1 MQQESARRS
10 NRDRTEATRADLIA
24 AARKLFTEKSYAET
38 GTPEIVAAAGVTR
51 GALYHHFADK
61 QALFAAVVE
70 QEAAAVAQEIERA
83 SPPSLF
89 PRDAL
94 IAGSDAYLAAMR
106 TPGRTRLL
114 LLDGPAVL
122 GRAAMDAI
130 DNRHGSRSLREGLV
144 AAMRAQAMTRLP
156 AEALTA
162 LLAAAFDRAALAI
175 ETGASA
181 EDYRAVLMALIDGLS
196 PALPQAPAPARTR

>member
-1 MQQESARRS
+1 MQPQSMHRS

-70 QEAAAVAQEIERA
+70 QEAAAVAKEIERA

-89 PRDAL
+89 ARDAL

-106 TPGRTRLL
+106 APGRTRLL

-122 GRAAMDAI
+122 GRAEMDSI

-144 AAMRAQAMTRLP
+144 AAMRAQIMTRLP

-175 ETGASA
+175 EAGAPA
-181 EDYRAVLMALIDGLS
+181 EDYRAVLIALIDGLS
-196 PALPQAPAPARTR
+196 PALPRALPPARTR

>member
-1 MQQESARRS
+1 MQQESVRRS

-70 QEAAAVAQEIERA
+70 QEAQAVAEEIDHA
-83 SPPSLF
+83 SPPSLSA
-89 PRDAL
+89 RDAL
-94 IAGSDAYLAAMR
+94 VAGSDAYLAAMR

-130 DNRHGSRSLREGLV
+130 DNRHGNRSLREGLV
-144 AAMRAQAMTRLP
+144 AAMRTRTLQKLP

-175 ETGASA
+175 EAGAPV

-196 PALPQAPAPARTR
+196 L

>member
-1 MQQESARRS
+1 MQREFTRRT
-10 NRDRTEATRADLIA
+10 NRDRTEATRTDLIA
-24 AARKLFTEKSYAET
+24 AARRLFTEKSYAET
-38 GTPEIVAAAGVTR
+38 GTPEIVATAGVTR

-70 QEAAAVAQEIERA
+70 QEAAAVAGEIESA
-83 SPPSLF
+83 SPPTLDA
-89 PRDAL
+89 RDAL
-94 IAGSDAYLAAMR
+94 ISGSDAYLAAMR
-106 TPGRTRLL
+106 APGRTRLL

-130 DNRHGSRSLREGLV
+130 DNRHGNRSLREGLV
-144 AAMRAQAMTRLP
+144 AAMHARSMKKLP

-175 ETGASA
+175 EAGASA
-181 EDYRAVLMALIDGLS
+181 DDYRAVLMALIDGLS
-196 PALPQAPAPARTR
+196 AAHPQAPRPVRTR

>member
-1 MQQESARRS
+1 MQQETARRS
-10 NRDRTEATRADLIA
+10 NRDRAEATRADLIR

-38 GTPEIVAAAGVTR
+38 GTPEIVATAGVTR

-70 QEAAAVAQEIERA
+70 QEAAMVAAEVDHA
-83 SPPSLF
+83 SPDSLSA
-89 PRDAL
+89 REAL

-106 TPGRTRLL
+106 EPGRTRMLL
-114 LLDGPAVL
+114 IDAPAVL
-122 GRAAMDAI
+122 GRAAMDQI
-130 DNRHGSRSLREGLV
+130 DNRHGNRSLREGLV
-144 AAMRAQAMTRLP
+144 AAMRAQSVIKLP

-175 ETGASA
+175 EAGASA
-181 EDYRAVLMALIDGLS
+181 KDYRTVLLALMDGLS
-196 PALPQAPAPARTR
+196 PAPPPSTRPAPSR

>member
-144 AAMRAQAMTRLP
+144 ATMRAQAMTRLP

>member
-1 MQQESARRS
+1 MQQESTRRS

-24 AARKLFTEKSYAET
+24 AARRLFTEKSYAET

-61 QALFAAVVE
+61 QALFTAVVE
-70 QEAAAVAQEIERA
+70 QEAQAVAEEIDHA
-83 SPPSLF
+83 SPPSLSA
-89 PRDAL
+89 RDAL
-94 IAGSDAYLAAMR
+94 VAGSDAYLAAMR

-130 DNRHGSRSLREGLV
+130 DNRHGNRSLREGLV
-144 AAMRAQAMTRLP
+144 AAMRARALQKLP
-156 AEALTA
+156 VEALTA

-175 ETGASA
+175 EAGGSS
-181 EDYRAVLMALIDGLS
+181 EDYRAVLMALIDGLC
-196 PALPQAPAPARTR
+196 PAHPQPSAPARTR

>member
-1 MQQESARRS
+1 MQQESGRRS
-10 NRDRTEATRADLIA
+10 NRDRTEATRGDLIA

-70 QEAAAVAQEIERA
+70 QEAQAVAEEIDRA
-83 SPPSLF
+83 SPSSLSA
-89 PRDAL
+89 RDAL

-106 TPGRTRLL
+106 VSGRTRLL

-122 GRAAMDAI
+122 GRADMDAI

-144 AAMRAQAMTRLP
+144 AAMRERSMKTLP
-156 AEALTA
+156 VEALTA
-162 LLAAAFDRAALAI
+162 LLASAFDRAALAI
-175 ETGASA
+175 EAGGSDK
-181 EDYRAVLMALIDGLS
+181 DYRVVLLALIDGLS
-196 PALPQAPAPARTR
+196 RA

>member
-1 MQQESARRS
+1 MQQDSPRRS
-10 NRDRTEATRADLIA
+10 NRDRTEATRADLIR
-24 AARKLFTEKSYAET
+24 AARRLFTEKSYAET
-38 GTPEIVAAAGVTR
+38 GTPEIVATAGVTR

-70 QEAAAVAQEIERA
+70 QEAATVAAEIDHA
-83 SPPSLF
+83 SAPSSSA
-89 PRDAL
+89 RDAL

-106 TPGRTRLL
+106 APGRTRLL

-122 GRAAMDAI
+122 GRAAMDEI

-144 AAMRAQAMTRLP
+144 AAMRARSMIKLP
-156 AEALTA
+156 VEALTA

-175 ETGASA
+175 EAGASD
-181 EDYRAVLMALIDGLS
+181 EDYRAVLLALMDGLS
-196 PALPQAPAPARTR
+196 PAPPPSRRPAPSR